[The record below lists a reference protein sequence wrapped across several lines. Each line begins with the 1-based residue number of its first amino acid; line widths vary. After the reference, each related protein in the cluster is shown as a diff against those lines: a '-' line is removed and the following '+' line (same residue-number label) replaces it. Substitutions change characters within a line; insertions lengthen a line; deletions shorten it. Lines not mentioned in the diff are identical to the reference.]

1 MLGWI
6 GMPCLNCNSKSLH
19 MDNTINL
26 AVCNVCGLI
35 QANRIFAIFE
45 AEGKTQIDFDN
56 PELNLLLSEFSISKY
71 KKDILE
77 NYNTILFTGKFGTYT
92 LSERYL
98 VISSSL
104 SISFTDRSIKETSF
118 FFQFFSFILL
128 FAPLHKK
135 YPTTRQRRL

>member
-1 MLGWI
+1 
-6 GMPCLNCNSKSLH
+6 

-77 NYNTILFTGKFGTYT
+77 NYFNYYYIIYRKVWNIY
-92 LSERYL
+92 
-98 VISSSL
+98 
-104 SISFTDRSIKETSF
+104 IK
-118 FFQFFSFILL
+118 
-128 FAPLHKK
+128 
-135 YPTTRQRRL
+135 